1 MIERFEE
8 LKGFLPGL
16 QKDMPESYGK
26 LAEIFQF
33 HVFELHLGED
43 RGRKADFYIP
53 YMMNDALECYL
64 VLRDA
69 WMTGDYLDLDQEEYP
84 IQGQL
89 AWRDD
94 RSALIVKQGSENV
107 FTIWFSELTEVFQCY
122 QYHRIGHFWVR
133 GQEQWRQLVY
143 MVGTVYEKYQYLG
156 DAACNEGEKEFM
168 RLIEFP
174 PFRYW
179 SPIDEPLDDRY
190 PSTREGALCMR
201 ELALEAGDKSYA
213 RLAGLYARFPL
224 GFLKKRLAGKLC
236 SPARQGL
243 YEMIYGKVRAASLKY
258 PKRVYGEA
266 LDGEILRERRDVHQR
281 LHRAGFRGKY
291 PVYTRENVEVVAVEE
306 HPFTTMEAED
316 FTFRIR
322 FMVSR
327 CKKER
332 NKGRNGGFFNGRGR
346 EGWIGEK
353 LDVLLDELDR

>member
-1 MIERFEE
+1 
-8 LKGFLPGL
+8 
-16 QKDMPESYGK
+16 
-26 LAEIFQF
+26 
-33 HVFELHLGED
+33 
-43 RGRKADFYIP
+43 
-53 YMMNDALECYL
+53 
-64 VLRDA
+64 
-69 WMTGDYLDLDQEEYP
+69 
-84 IQGQL
+84 
-89 AWRDD
+89 
-94 RSALIVKQGSENV
+94 
-107 FTIWFSELTEVFQCY
+107 
-122 QYHRIGHFWVR
+122 
-133 GQEQWRQLVY
+133 
-143 MVGTVYEKYQYLG
+143 
-156 DAACNEGEKEFM
+156 
-168 RLIEFP
+168 
-174 PFRYW
+174 
-179 SPIDEPLDDRY
+179 
-190 PSTREGALCMR
+190 MR
-201 ELALEAGDKSYA
+201 ELAMEAGDKSYA

-224 GFLKKRLAGKLC
+224 GFLKKRLARKLC

-332 NKGRNGGFFNGRGR
+332 NMGRNGGFFNGRGR